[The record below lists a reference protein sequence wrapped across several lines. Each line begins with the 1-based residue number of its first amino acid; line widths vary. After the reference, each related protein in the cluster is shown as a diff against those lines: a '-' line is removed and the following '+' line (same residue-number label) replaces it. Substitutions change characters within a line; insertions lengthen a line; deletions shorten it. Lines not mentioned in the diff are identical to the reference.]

1 MTRRLLTGAT
11 VWAGATCT
19 PQPAWLLIQDDHV
32 AALGQPGQAP
42 PAADE
47 VLDLA
52 GCHVLPGFVDV
63 HLHLSQAAWFPTGGD
78 GSAWRCLADA
88 LHAVGVA
95 AAAAAEAQAPWLLFW
110 RVARWRWPEGRL
122 PTAQELDAAAPGRRV
137 LVSTLDMH
145 RGAVSSAGLVTLG
158 LDGRGRAA
166 FGDDL
171 SCDRRGRPT
180 GELWEAAYSLALQH
194 ALAATAAH
202 ADQAAAAGAAE
213 VLAPEANRCL
223 AYGITHAHDPYVAP
237 DWHERLAALDA
248 ASPLRLSWATGSPDG
263 LQARPP
269 GPADAPAGPYGQP
282 GAGREVKL
290 FADGGD
296 RCALRLPIRALG
308 SLLGGAIAE
317 SWRLHGLGPLR
328 EARRRRLVVHP
339 RQRQLHTPYLRYPDA
354 DLEALV
360 AAYAAAGIRV
370 RIHALGNLAGDQA
383 ARVLAR
389 LGVPPQA
396 ATIDHLLL
404 LDPATAERV
413 AATGAAVSYQ
423 PGFLPRY
430 GQMLTAARVDR
441 SMTVLG
447 GRLLRRAGV
456 PLVLSSDYPCGPL
469 DPLHNLRAAVDRR
482 LPDGRTLQPDQA
494 LTPQEA
500 IRAATVDAA
509 ASLGAPA
516 RGGLAPG
523 APADLV
529 VCDGDPFTPATRVTQ
544 TWVAGTLAWPVSDPP
559 TPTPPP
565 SGLPSG
571 RDLPAPGTPR
581 CNPRRRCDTRIQGG
595 LPP

>member
-1 MTRRLLTGAT
+1 
-11 VWAGATCT
+11 
-19 PQPAWLLIQDDHV
+19 
-32 AALGQPGQAP
+32 
-42 PAADE
+42 
-47 VLDLA
+47 
-52 GCHVLPGFVDV
+52 
-63 HLHLSQAAWFPTGGD
+63 
-78 GSAWRCLADA
+78 
-88 LHAVGVA
+88 
-95 AAAAAEAQAPWLLFW
+95 
-110 RVARWRWPEGRL
+110 
-122 PTAQELDAAAPGRRV
+122 V

-145 RGAVSSAGLVTLG
+145 RGAVSAAGLATLG
-158 LDGRGRAA
+158 LDGRRGTA

-171 SCDRRGRPT
+171 TRDRRSRPT

-194 ALAATAAH
+194 ALAAQ
-202 ADQAAAAGAAE
+202 ADPAGAVE
-213 VLAPEANRCL
+213 VLAAEATRCL
-223 AYGITHAHDPYVAP
+223 ASGITHAHDPYVAP
-237 DWHERLAALDA
+237 DWHQRLAALDA

-269 GPADAPAGPYGQP
+269 GPADAPAGPYGQA

-296 RCALRLPIRALG
+296 RCALRLPARALG
-308 SLLGGAIAE
+308 NLLGGAIAE

-339 RQRQLHTPYLRYPDA
+339 RQRQLHTPYLRYSDA
-354 DLEALV
+354 DLEAMV
-360 AAYAAAGIRV
+360 AAYAGAGIRV

-389 LGVPPQA
+389 LGVPPPA

-447 GRLLRRAGV
+447 GRLLRRAGI

-500 IRAATVDAA
+500 VCAATVDAA

-516 RGGLAPG
+516 RGGLVPG
-523 APADLV
+523 EPADLV

-544 TWVAGTLAWPVSDPP
+544 TWVAGTVAWSAPDIPDTDNAAHRP
-559 TPTPPP
+559 T
-565 SGLPSG
+565 
-571 RDLPAPGTPR
+571 
-581 CNPRRRCDTRIQGG
+581 TR
-595 LPP
+595 P